1 MDKANGT
8 MNEVAKQSLKKKKK
22 FYDQFGYC
30 VKLYT
35 N

>member
-1 MDKANGT
+1 
-8 MNEVAKQSLKKKKK
+8 MNEVVKQSLKKKKK
-22 FYDQFGYC
+22 SYDQFGYALSLQYC